1 MAKGEGAPA
10 EPASEPKAAGKGG
23 MIKIIIVAIAVLAL
37 AGGGF
42 AGWKFWWAPRKAAKL
57 AAAQEAAKAKEEGKG
72 EHEAK
77 KGEEDEDEDE
87 HSEKG
92 GGDHGGAGAAAVLV
106 LKPIVNLESQRK
118 NAFLKCEL
126 HLIFRDP
133 ELGKQAA
140 SDKPTVEN
148 STIRA
153 MVLEA
158 LSGKTVEEA
167 ADPETRESIRKDL
180 KDRLNE
186 RFAPKLKPGEKEDPK
201 HKKPKK
207 PVKDILVVDW
217 AIAQ

>member
-1 MAKGEGAPA
+1 MAKGDAPPA
-10 EPASEPKAAGKGG
+10 ENAGEAKAGGKGG
-23 MIKIIIVAIAVLAL
+23 LIKIIIAAVVVLAL
-37 AGGGF
+37 AAGGF
-42 AGWKFWWAPRKAAKL
+42 FGWKKFKAWRASKAA
-57 AAAQEAAKAKEEGKG
+57 AAIAAGQKG
-72 EHEAK
+72 DNHDVK
-77 KGEEDEDEDE
+77 KDGEDEDEDE
-87 HSEKG
+87 HAGKG
-92 GGDHGGAGAAAVLV
+92 GEHGGAGASLLV

-126 HLIFRDP
+126 HIIFRDA
-133 ELGKQAA
+133 ELGKLA
-140 SDKPTVEN
+140 SGDKPTIEN

-167 ADPETRESIRKDL
+167 ADPETREMVRKDL

-186 RFAPKLKPGEKEDPK
+186 KFAPKLKPGEKEDPK

>member
-1 MAKGEGAPA
+1 MAKGEAPPA
-10 EPASEPKAAGKGG
+10 ESAGEAKAGGKAGL
-23 MIKIIIVAIAVLAL
+23 IKIIIAAVVVLAL

-42 AGWKFWWAPRKAAKL
+42 FGWKKYKAWKAAK
-57 AAAQEAAKAKEEGKG
+57 AAAQTAAQGHG
-72 EHEAK
+72 DGHDAK
-77 KGEEDEDEDE
+77 KAGEDEDEDE
-87 HSEKG
+87 PAGKG
-92 GGDHGGAGAAAVLV
+92 GEHGGGASLLI

-118 NAFLKCEL
+118 NSFLKCEL
-126 HLIFRDP
+126 HIIFRDA
-133 ELGKQAA
+133 ELGKLA
-140 SDKPTVEN
+140 SGDKPTIEN

-167 ADPETRESIRKDL
+167 SDPETREMVRKDL

-186 RFAPKLKPGEKEDPK
+186 KFAPKLKPGEKEDPK